1 MSDRPMLLFFASAT
15 EGPSRRAESY
25 LAQVLQ
31 RRGNHQT
38 FQVRRVA
45 REERPDLLDRF
56 RVAVTPT
63 ILVVENKKV
72 RGRLVQ
78 PRGADE
84 IRVFLEP
91 WLK

>member
-1 MSDRPMLLFFASAT
+1 MPDRPMLLFFGSTT
-15 EGPSRRAESY
+15 EGLSRRAEGY

-45 REERPDLLDRF
+45 REERPDLLERF
-56 RVAVTPT
+56 RVHALPT
-63 ILVVENKKV
+63 ILVVQENKV
-72 RGRLVQ
+72 RARLVQ

-84 IRVFLEP
+84 IRVFLKP